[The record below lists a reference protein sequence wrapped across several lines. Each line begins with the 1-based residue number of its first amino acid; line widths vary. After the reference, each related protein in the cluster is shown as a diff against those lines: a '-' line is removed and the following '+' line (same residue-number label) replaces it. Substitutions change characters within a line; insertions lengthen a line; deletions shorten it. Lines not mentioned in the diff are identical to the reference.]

1 MAQKKNIRSFRD
13 AWLADFF
20 VHSTPHRKIPAE
32 IHTTLSRKLD
42 IINAAT
48 SHRDLRFLRGTD
60 TKSYPGNYRNTP
72 PLE

>member
-1 MAQKKNIRSFRD
+1 MPG
-13 AWLADFF
+13 WLIFCPFNATSKD
-20 VHSTPHRKIPAE
+20 PAE

-48 SHRDLRFLRGTD
+48 SHRDLRSLQGTD

>member
-1 MAQKKNIRSFRD
+1 MPG
-13 AWLADFF
+13 WLIF

-48 SHRDLRFLRGTD
+48 SSSGIYAPLGNRYEKL
-60 TKSYPGNYRNTP
+60 SGNYRNTP

>member
-1 MAQKKNIRSFRD
+1 
-13 AWLADFF
+13 FF

-48 SHRDLRFLRGTD
+48 SHRDLR
-60 TKSYPGNYRNTP
+60 SPPGNRNEKFTGKLHESP
-72 PLE
+72 PIRVNKQYPLILKGVNG

>member
-1 MAQKKNIRSFRD
+1 MAQKNNIRSFRD

-32 IHTTLSRKLD
+32 IHTSLSRKLD

-48 SHRDLRFLRGTD
+48 SHRDLRSPPGTR
-60 TKSYPGNYRNTP
+60 Y
-72 PLE
+72 E